1 MAVESPEYGKS
12 PHKNRMVICCKVF
25 VIKESEGIG
34 HDVFRDDIAGK
45 ASKSIFE
52 VNYPFPATVLLKP
65 STQCADGLC
74 YHWIQ
79 SDDAGWR
86 EMLAHSAP
94 AETVIFCLYRA
105 ERRIGGIR
113 RSVEPLIFV
122 KLGCH
127 IVDFV
132 EELGILDMDLVRA
145 DTDDRAYRSDVELF
159 SIRWLKC
166 VSLAAGGWHLH
177 TILFM

>member
-1 MAVESPEYGKS
+1 MI
-12 PHKNRMVICCKVF
+12 ICCKVF
-25 VIKESEGIG
+25 VIKESEGVG
-34 HDVFRDDIAGK
+34 YDVFSDDITGK
-45 ASKSIFE
+45 ASKGIFE
-52 VNYPFPATVLLKP
+52 VNHPFSATVLLKP

-86 EMLAHSAP
+86 KVLAQSAP

-105 ERRIGGIR
+105 EGRIWGIR

-145 DTDDRAYRSDVELF
+145 DTDNRAYRSDVELV
-159 SIRWLKC
+159 SI
-166 VSLAAGGWHLH
+166 
-177 TILFM
+177 